1 MDRRNQVEK
10 EINYNNYKQVADKII
25 QALDKIYN
33 SALSDKRWVWELMQN
48 ANDVPN
54 RFERVSVKID
64 LWNDRLVFSHNGDYF
79 TTRNL
84 TGLIQQV
91 SSKDSANQGVVRQ
104 TGKFG
109 TGFITTHLLSKI
121 IEVYGIVKNPN
132 TDRFHRFNLILDRSA
147 KKSEDLIDGIVENI
161 TWVKKLDEDD
171 IDTFPLVTNYED
183 CSEEDFN
190 TSFTYHLVNEDS
202 VKSAQVGIDDLVNT
216 LPITMVS
223 IHKIKSVHVINHIT
237 GTDQLY
243 LCDNEILVHDDKHDI
258 IRSSVKINEV
268 RKYFLTYVTYD
279 EKMPKVA
286 LSIETVWDGS
296 AYYLVGRE
304 KTQPVLFRDFPLI
317 GSEEFYF
324 PFMLNG
330 FDFEPT
336 EPRDGILLNKNE
348 DKSQKNRVI
357 IDCAV
362 EAALK
367 FNEWL
372 VANNAK
378 KTYLIA
384 STREPKPTN
393 TWDSDYAQPWIDNL
407 IKSWRDRIV
416 NQPLVE
422 TYDGYM
428 AVSELRIPYYSST
441 SKTANKKFYEFLN
454 GFITDGC
461 LPLQNQQIEWEDV
474 IKWNKDLLVTP

>member
-190 TSFTYHLVNEDS
+190 TSFTYH
-202 VKSAQVGIDDLVNT
+202 
-216 LPITMVS
+216 
-223 IHKIKSVHVINHIT
+223 
-237 GTDQLY
+237 
-243 LCDNEILVHDDKHDI
+243 
-258 IRSSVKINEV
+258 
-268 RKYFLTYVTYD
+268 
-279 EKMPKVA
+279 
-286 LSIETVWDGS
+286 
-296 AYYLVGRE
+296 
-304 KTQPVLFRDFPLI
+304 
-317 GSEEFYF
+317 
-324 PFMLNG
+324 
-330 FDFEPT
+330 
-336 EPRDGILLNKNE
+336 
-348 DKSQKNRVI
+348 
-357 IDCAV
+357 
-362 EAALK
+362 
-367 FNEWL
+367 
-372 VANNAK
+372 
-378 KTYLIA
+378 
-384 STREPKPTN
+384 
-393 TWDSDYAQPWIDNL
+393 
-407 IKSWRDRIV
+407 
-416 NQPLVE
+416 
-422 TYDGYM
+422 
-428 AVSELRIPYYSST
+428 
-441 SKTANKKFYEFLN
+441 
-454 GFITDGC
+454 
-461 LPLQNQQIEWEDV
+461 
-474 IKWNKDLLVTP
+474 